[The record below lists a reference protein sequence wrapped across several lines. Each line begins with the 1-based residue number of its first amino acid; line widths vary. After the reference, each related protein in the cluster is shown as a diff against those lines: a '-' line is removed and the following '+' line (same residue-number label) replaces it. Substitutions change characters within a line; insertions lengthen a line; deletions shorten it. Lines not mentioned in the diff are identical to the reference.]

1 MLKNPILTIRFN
13 EETWNENCVYRQKY
27 PKVACI
33 YGSKCELNEK
43 YDLKSLFFV
52 IEMNNTLNRIE
63 GIGLIQNKSYI
74 YDKNYS
80 FYTNDNYNR
89 YIYKGSFRLDR
100 DFLLLNNS
108 RLVDILDN
116 TLFQGKNHF
125 KRGIGFMKLT
135 EKIFLKELY
144 LLFEKEEDLKREI
157 TRMFKLLNSMG

>member
-13 EETWNENCVYRQKY
+13 EETWAENCIYRQNNKNI
-27 PKVACI
+27 ACI

-74 YDKNYS
+74 YDRKYS
-80 FYTNDNYNR
+80 FYTNENYNR
-89 YIYKGSFRLDR
+89 YMYKGSFRLDR
-100 DFLLLNNS
+100 EIILLHNS
-108 RLVDILDN
+108 RLVEVLDN
-116 TLFQGKNHF
+116 TLFQGRNHF

-135 EKIFLKELY
+135 EKMFLKELY
-144 LLFEKEEDLKREI
+144 LLFKTDEDMKREI
-157 TRMFKLLNSMG
+157 MRIFQINNIN